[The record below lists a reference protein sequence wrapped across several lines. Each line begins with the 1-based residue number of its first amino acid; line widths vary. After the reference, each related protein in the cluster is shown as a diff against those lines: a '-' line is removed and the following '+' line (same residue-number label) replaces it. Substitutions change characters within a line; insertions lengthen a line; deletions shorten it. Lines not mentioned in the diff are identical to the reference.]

1 MVKFFIIT
9 DILHFFPLVGVSLSL
24 FSFCNLP
31 SLSSCKDFQWSG
43 PPNCSKRLWREAQDG
58 NLETFSCWQRPTFN
72 IFWQLF
78 LWSNSCI
85 FLALSNIFF
94 NVGDTNTL
102 HILLLFKSLGPCNQR
117 STCRLTLTCFRQ
129 SQQMEGEVLCPHSQI
144 FEIRCH
150 LWNSCQWRSQWALVY
165 LEILAINSI
174 LRGRVASIQVLG
186 DFTIFSQRATSSEV
200 ESIQSTSVP

>member
-1 MVKFFIIT
+1 MGGTKAHLRLCFNGEEGKQFLKTETHTVNSVSLPWHEIPYFSSDYRVNTFLMVKFFIIT

-31 SLSSCKDFQWSG
+31 SLSSYKDFQWSR

-85 FLALSNIFF
+85 FLAFSNIFF

-117 STCRLTLTCFRQ
+117 STCRLTLTCFR
-129 SQQMEGEVLCPHSQI
+129 
-144 FEIRCH
+144 
-150 LWNSCQWRSQWALVY
+150 
-165 LEILAINSI
+165 
-174 LRGRVASIQVLG
+174 
-186 DFTIFSQRATSSEV
+186 
-200 ESIQSTSVP
+200 